1 MVATKHVTVPNRV
14 LLWVLNSTIFNS
26 FVHKESGEFNNATET
41 RGNKNEIEGIVSGTL
56 IQQSSIFLLSTNF
69 LI

>member
-26 FVHKESGEFNNATET
+26 FVHKERGKFNNANET
-41 RGNKNEIEGIVSGTL
+41 RGNKNEIEGIISGTL
-56 IQQSSIFLLSTNF
+56 IQQSSTFLLSTNF